1 MIVNWK
7 NLPPFLH
14 RAVPCQDN
22 IESKNL
28 NTSVSYGALRRAYSF
43 LFLTSRVKL
52 DLAQGRRARGE
63 EGLGDCDVDPQ
74 GT

>member
-1 MIVNWK
+1 MPS
-7 NLPPFLH
+7 L
-14 RAVPCQDN
+14 
-22 IESKNL
+22 
-28 NTSVSYGALRRAYSF
+28 
-43 LFLTSRVKL
+43 LTR